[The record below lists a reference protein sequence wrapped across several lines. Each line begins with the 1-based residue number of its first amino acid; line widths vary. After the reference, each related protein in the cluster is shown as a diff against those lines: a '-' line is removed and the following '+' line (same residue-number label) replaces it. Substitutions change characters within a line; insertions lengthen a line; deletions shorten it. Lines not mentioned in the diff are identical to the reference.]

1 MTVNHLPDKST
12 DPEVIDCARPSTAW
26 SALRKLE
33 PKRWQPSPPGCA
45 AKGEGERRVAPAV
58 SKSTPAPSI
67 GTTIATM
74 ELNAVL
80 VCNKGL
86 PVRPS

>member
-1 MTVNHLPDKST
+1 M
-12 DPEVIDCARPSTAW
+12 AR
-26 SALRKLE
+26 
-33 PKRWQPSPPGCA
+33 
-45 AKGEGERRVAPAV
+45 AV

-67 GTTIATM
+67 GATIATM

-80 VCNKGL
+80 VSNKGF